1 MSIRRNTK
9 GLCEGI
15 SFDKIIHSDDI
26 FYDNDKIYE
35 LLKRNITDDRVYGI
49 AYYGKWM
56 DLVDPERL
64 AKARQEV
71 QQAEGTILIIGTAAD
86 YIAKSDIL
94 ILADMT
100 IWEIQM
106 RYRHEQLPNFHT
118 DNADEDIIRKF
129 KRGYFIDWRIGN
141 VHKVYDR

>member
-1 MSIRRNTK
+1 MKYLTSASNYEKHPTTVIHGHDNQAVRGYQSICERIKSKIHNERTIVCVDCYIGVDQEEIQK

-71 QQAEGTILIIGTAAD
+71 QQA
-86 YIAKSDIL
+86 
-94 ILADMT
+94 
-100 IWEIQM
+100 
-106 RYRHEQLPNFHT
+106 
-118 DNADEDIIRKF
+118 
-129 KRGYFIDWRIGN
+129 
-141 VHKVYDR
+141 